1 MSAWEKQI
9 HDDAEAVYA
18 LLVAEYA
25 AGHKR
30 PLSIPALATRTRRSR
45 DRVNAA
51 LGDLVRMQKTVGVVG
66 ESADQPQF
74 YPLSD

>member
-1 MSAWEKQI
+1 MSAWDKQI
-9 HDDAEAVYA
+9 HDDADAVYQ

-30 PLSIPALATRTRRSR
+30 PLSIAALATRTRRSR

-51 LGDLVRMQKTVGVVG
+51 LGDLVRMRKTVGVIG
-66 ESADQPQF
+66 ESAERPQF
-74 YPLSD
+74 FPLND